1 VDAAADEV
9 AYYEDIEVGERY
21 LATETYRIDRAETLE
36 FARKW
41 DARSYH
47 VDEQAARDSIF
58 GGLVAPGALVIA
70 IWTRLSLE
78 SKRSTKPWATLA
90 GLGSELRMPCPVRID
105 DELSYSGEVT
115 EKRLSQSR
123 PGAGLVRM
131 QHWLRNQNGEIVFDC
146 VSTLLVERRDVD
158 QPAAGL

>member
-1 VDAAADEV
+1 MDAAAEDV
-9 AYYEDIEVGERY
+9 AYYEDIKIGERY
-21 LATETYRIDRAETLE
+21 SATEVYRIDREETVA

-58 GGLVAPGALVIA
+58 GGLVAPGSLVIA

-78 SKRSTKPWATLA
+78 SKRSRKPWATLA
-90 GLGSELRMPCPVRID
+90 GLGSELRMPNPVRID

-115 EKRLSQSR
+115 EKRPSESR

-131 QHWLRNQNGEIVFDC
+131 RHWLRNQQDEVVFDC
-146 VSTLLVERRDVD
+146 TSTLLVKRRDRND
-158 QPAAGL
+158 GSA